1 VANGVY
7 EELGR
12 LAHRQRRRWEGGFT
26 LTTTALVHEAYL
38 KLAGQRRLPTESRAH
53 FLAIASKAMRHIL
66 CNYAR
71 DRRRPRHVSSQRQAD
86 WAFARAWLLREMQLT
101 LAGEE

>member
-1 VANGVY
+1 
-7 EELGR
+7 
-12 LAHRQRRRWEGGFT
+12 
-26 LTTTALVHEAYL
+26 
-38 KLAGQRRLPTESRAH
+38 
-53 FLAIASKAMRHIL
+53 MRHIL